1 MLFTVNL
8 DKDNFILSLAH
19 TSNDNV
25 DIDVE
30 KIDMKYL
37 NAYQILNGIVTLNE
51 EKKAE
56 MIEAEE
62 QAEKDE
68 EIAELE
74 KNLND
79 TDYIMARMVEE
90 IMALNNPLTFI
101 TDIIKI
107 FANYATKYKDALAD
121 RKTWRARIEE
131 LRK

>member
-19 TSNDNV
+19 TNNDNV
-25 DIDVE
+25 EIDVE

-90 IMALNNPLTFI
+90 IMSLNNPLTFI

-107 FANYATKYKDALAD
+107 FANYATKYKDALAN

>member
-56 MIEAEE
+56 MVEAEE

-107 FANYATKYKDALAD
+107 FANYANKYKDALAD

>member
-8 DKDNFILSLAH
+8 DEDNFILSLAH
-19 TSNDNV
+19 TNNDNV
-25 DIDVE
+25 EIDVE
-30 KIDMKYL
+30 DIDMQYL
-37 NAYQILNGIVTLNE
+37 NAYQLINGIVTLNA

-56 MIEAEE
+56 LVEAEE
-62 QAEKDE
+62 QEAKDE

-79 TDYIMARMVEE
+79 TDYIMARMLEE
-90 IMALNNPLTFI
+90 IMGLSNPLTFI
-101 TDIIKI
+101 TDMLLI
-107 FANYATKYKDALAD
+107 FANYATKYREALAN